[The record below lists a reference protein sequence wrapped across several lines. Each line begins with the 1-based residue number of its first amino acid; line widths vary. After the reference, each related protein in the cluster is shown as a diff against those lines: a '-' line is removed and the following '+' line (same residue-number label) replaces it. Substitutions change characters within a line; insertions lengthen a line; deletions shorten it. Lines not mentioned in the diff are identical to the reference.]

1 MMSDGDIFK
10 LSAVVFFIGIL
21 LLIAAKFM
29 SPPYVPIR
37 RINSAL
43 IGKTI
48 TTSGTVKYVY
58 SRNGVYFITL
68 ENESRITVVF
78 FHKVYAPKGR
88 AVSVVG
94 KVNKYRGS
102 IELIGE
108 KINI

>member
-1 MMSDGDIFK
+1 MMSDRDIFTI
-10 LSAVVFFIGIL
+10 SAVVFFIGISL
-21 LLIAAKFM
+21 LVAAKFI
-29 SPPYVPIR
+29 SPPYVPLR
-37 RINSAL
+37 KINSAL
-43 IGKTI
+43 IGKTV

-68 ENESRITVVF
+68 ENESRMTVVF
-78 FHKVYAPKGR
+78 FRKVYAPKGR